1 MILNE
6 KFDYVDLDVVT
17 QDSGKRYYVS
27 PDGQKLS
34 SVTTILS
41 ATKDMTGLD
50 AWRKRIGDKEAD
62 RQVKEA
68 VDVGNL
74 LHAELEKHILGLER
88 NKGGNLIR
96 KLARQMADNVIE
108 QGLAHVNEVWGVE
121 CALYYEGL
129 YAGRSD
135 VIGEY
140 KGIPSIMDFKNSK
153 KIKKVEW
160 IEDYLVQGCAY
171 SLAHN
176 ELFNTNI
183 RQVVIMMAS
192 RDLDYKTFIIEGDKF
207 DHYCNLWVE
216 RLAQFFEAQE
226 K

>member
-6 KFDYVDLDVVT
+6 KFDYVDLNVVT
-17 QDSGKRYYVS
+17 QDSGKRHYVS

-50 AWRKRIGDKEAD
+50 AWRKRIGDTEAD

-68 VDVGNL
+68 VDVGNM
-74 LHAELEKHILGLER
+74 LHAELEKYVLGLER

-96 KLARQMADNVIE
+96 KLARQMVDNVIE
-108 QGLAHVNEVWGVE
+108 QGLVHVNEVWGVE
-121 CALYYEGL
+121 VPLYFPHA

-135 VIGEY
+135 LIGEY

-153 KIKKVEW
+153 KIKKREW
-160 IEDYLVQGCAY
+160 IEDYFMQGCAY

-176 ELFNTNI
+176 ELFETNI
-183 RQVVIMMAS
+183 RQVVIFMAS
-192 RDLDYKTFIIEGDKF
+192 RDLDYKTFIVEGDEF
-207 DHYCNLWVE
+207 DHYCNLWME
-216 RLAQFFEAQE
+216 RLAQFFDAQE
-226 K
+226 